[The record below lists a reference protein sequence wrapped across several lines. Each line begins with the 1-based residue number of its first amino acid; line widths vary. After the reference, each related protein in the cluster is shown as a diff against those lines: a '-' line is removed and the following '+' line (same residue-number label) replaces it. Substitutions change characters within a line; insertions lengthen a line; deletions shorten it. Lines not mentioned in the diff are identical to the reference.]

1 MQWQCIKEK
10 RFSTILVKKDRFRTF
25 LLVFFLFSIYI
36 FVFSESGILERNRLK
51 NKFDVLDNRI
61 SLLKQE
67 SSELQSLYEKYSD
80 SQYSDID
87 IVRSGY
93 IDNRA
98 EILIFKNSAE
108 EDKTGEFTIPGDI
121 LNFNLNHLRIIWII
135 IASMIII
142 IYFTKY
148 RNGEEF
154 SDG

>member
-1 MQWQCIKEK
+1 M
-10 RFSTILVKKDRFRTF
+10 VKKDRFRTF

-51 NKFDVLDNRI
+51 NKFNLLDNRI
-61 SLLKQE
+61 ALLKQE
-67 SSELQSLYEKYSD
+67 SSELLNLYEKYSA

-87 IVRSGY
+87 IIRSGY
-93 IDNRA
+93 IDNQA
-98 EILIFKNSAE
+98 EIIIFKNSSAE
-108 EDKTGEFTIPGDI
+108 EREGEFSIPVDI

-148 RNGEEF
+148 RTGEEF